1 MVRKLFNDLVT
12 TLDILPTSTTVN
24 LCVHHPSPCVLT
36 GKVRI
41 IAKRPCV
48 YKSLVLTVT
57 GTSRI
62 LVRQGP
68 KTMKGKQVF
77 LQASKEVI
85 HNPTSSSSTTSSSA
99 SRQSDNRLSIVSTTA
114 APILLQ
120 TGSVS
125 AQEESGQDPGD
136 SSPITHSHHQTLS
149 GRHSTSLEL
158 ERSASVA
165 ATSIAPP
172 PPTPQTHQ
180 DPPAQNQ
187 LHAGVN
193 DIDFRIEFPSHTH
206 SDDNPPP
213 TAADMYH
220 TSLPSGPIK
229 TASGDSSIKYILSAT
244 LVMSRRDILVNNHVS
259 ASVPFRVQGW
269 QDAIDWNQGEDHTY
283 HGKRRGKIEFQF
295 QVPKQLDM
303 HRLHDLQFGFQA
315 SWRTLEDN
323 LKVKEMQYYIIEEEH
338 QTYASN
344 QPPQIIANII
354 STAGTYDCSANSVS
368 TNTWD
373 YFRNVDR
380 LQIPQPNTVMETMTT
395 PAPNHLAVSHKLRII
410 VRFDQTV
417 SKERDLQLS
426 FPILIHPTLDDD
438 GSPVHPGLMSGRR
451 GRRYRRRERALYGMS
466 NRDHY
471 DDDEDEDMQPLPVY
485 GDREDSLLLMS
496 GHEVQE
502 SDFLAHHIDA
512 LGITMSMVFPEQGAI
527 HSPSDASMS
536 SSPISMTMPSPPFT
550 SSYTNAPTQEEHHRW
565 SVSNR
570 SASLTPASPDHPD
583 SVTSEPR
590 RHSSVVR
597 ATDWHLPPPY
607 GFPPLIE
614 EPAAPPAHLGSITTQ
629 NESTTEPARLSSS
642 LSSGTS
648 FESQQTPV
656 EDTPSSSSASNGS
669 NHIHCHQGN
678 EEDQGVQ

>member
-24 LCVHHPSPCVLT
+24 FCVHHPSPCVLT

-77 LQASKEVI
+77 LRASKEIV
-85 HNPTSSSSTTSSSA
+85 HNPTSSSSTVSSSA
-99 SRQSDNRLSIVSTTA
+99 PRSDNRSSTLSTA
-114 APILLQ
+114 VAPILSQ
-120 TGSVS
+120 TESVS
-125 AQEESGQDPGD
+125 AQEESGQGPGD
-136 SSPITHSHHQTLS
+136 SSPITHSHYQTLS
-149 GRHSTSLEL
+149 GRRSTSLEL
-158 ERSASVA
+158 ELPASVS
-165 ATSIAPP
+165 TVPP
-172 PPTPQTHQ
+172 PHTAQIHQ
-180 DPPAQNQ
+180 DPPVQNQ
-187 LHAGVN
+187 LHSGVN

-206 SDDNPPP
+206 SDNNPPP
-213 TAADMYH
+213 TPADMYL
-220 TSLPSGPIK
+220 TSLPSGPMK
-229 TASGDSSIKYILSAT
+229 TTSGDSSIKYIVSAT

-259 ASVPFRVQGW
+259 ASIPFRVQGW

-295 QVPKQLDM
+295 QVPKQLDIQ
-303 HRLHDLQFGFQA
+303 RLHDLQFGFQA

-323 LKVKEMQYYIIEEEH
+323 LKVKEMEYYIIEEEY

-344 QPPQIIANII
+344 QPPQINTNII
-354 STAGTYDCSANSVS
+354 STTSTYDCSGDSVS
-368 TNTWD
+368 TNTWN
-373 YFRNVDR
+373 YLRNVDR
-380 LQIPQPNTVMETMTT
+380 LQIPQSNTVMETMTT
-395 PAPNHLAVSHKLRII
+395 PAPNHLAISHKLRVI

-417 SKERDLQLS
+417 SRERDLQLS

-438 GSPVHPGLMSGRR
+438 GSPVHPGLMNGRR
-451 GRRYRRRERALYGMS
+451 GRRYRRRERALYGTS
-466 NRDHY
+466 NRDNY

-502 SDFLAHHIDA
+502 SDLLALQIDA
-512 LGITMSMVFPEQGAI
+512 LGISMSMVFPEQGAI

-536 SSPISMTMPSPPFT
+536 SSPTSMTMPSPPFT
-550 SSYTNAPTQEEHHRW
+550 SSDTNAPTQERHRW
-565 SVSNR
+565 SISNR
-570 SASLTPASPDHPD
+570 SASLTPVSPDYPD
-583 SVTSEPR
+583 SIISEPR

-614 EPAAPPAHLGSITTQ
+614 EPAAPPAHLGSITAP
-629 NESTTEPARLSSS
+629 NESTTEPARLSTSS
-642 LSSGTS
+642 SSGTS
-648 FESQQTPV
+648 SESQQTPA
-656 EDTPSSSSASNGS
+656 EDTPLSSSASNGS
-669 NHIHCHQGN
+669 NHIHYHQES
-678 EEDQGVQ
+678 EEDQSIQ